1 MDTFD
6 WIVAGGGAAGISLIN
21 YMIDSGLKGKI
32 LLLEKEKKHSNDRTW
47 CYWSKESLPGLT
59 GSDSVW
65 DQGEILTNNLQEKFS
80 MGRISYRMIRSG
92 GFYRQMYDRFS
103 EHPRVEIRYE
113 NVLKMKGHSE
123 YAEVQTDKGTYR
135 ARYAFNSLLPHSPVA
150 PNFQWGLKQH
160 FVGTWIETEE
170 DTFDPERITLMDYRV
185 PQEGE
190 VQFVYVLPISP
201 RKALIEYTAFSPNTW
216 KRERYMRGIRDYLKT
231 HYQLEN
237 FHIIEEE
244 SGVIPMSRQV
254 FPRISDERIVHIGT
268 AGGMTKASTGYTFH
282 RIQEDSKEIVK
293 NLLETG
299 FPIPDLK
306 ATGRFAF
313 YDRLLLWLIEHEPE
327 RIPEV
332 MRQLFAA
339 NSADLVFRFLHEKT
353 TLIEEIFLFARLHWP
368 PFLKAL
374 RYAIFHPQS
383 ARKMGSLAKRS
394 HLDVPIS

>member
-1 MDTFD
+1 MDTYD
-6 WIVAGGGAAGISLIN
+6 WIVAGGGASGISLVN
-21 YMIDSGLKGKI
+21 HMIDSGLKGNI
-32 LLLEKEKKHSNDRTW
+32 LLLEKAKKQSNDRTW

-65 DQGEILTNNLQEKFS
+65 DLGEILTKKNEEKFS

-113 NVLKMKGHSE
+113 KVVSMKGYSDF
-123 YAEVQTDKGTYR
+123 AEVHTNQGVYR
-135 ARYAFNSLLPHSPVA
+135 ARYVFNSLLPHSPVA

-160 FVGTWIETEE
+160 FVGTWIETET
-170 DTFDPERITLMDYRV
+170 DTFDPERIRLMDFRV
-185 PQEGE
+185 PQGGE

-201 RKALIEYTAFSPNTW
+201 RKALIEYTAFSLNTW
-216 KRERYMRGIRDYLKT
+216 KRDRYLAGIKNYLKT
-231 HYQLEN
+231 YYDLEN
-237 FHIIEEE
+237 YTVLEEE

-254 FPRISDERIVHIGT
+254 FPRISDERVVHIGT

-293 NLLETG
+293 NLMETG

-313 YDRLLLWLIEHEPE
+313 YDRLLLWLIEHEPH
-327 RIPEV
+327 RVPEV
-332 MRQLFAA
+332 MRQLFSA
-339 NSADLVFRFLHEKT
+339 NSADQVFRFLHEKT
-353 TLIEEIFLFARLHWP
+353 TLVEEIVFFARLHWP

-374 RYAIFHPQS
+374 RHAVFKTQP
-383 ARKMGSLAKRS
+383 ARTMGPLAKPS
-394 HLDVPIS
+394 HIDVPLS